1 MTEVMSGP
9 APYIYVSTRMRVRK
23 AKLIQREE
31 YLRMLNMGLPEFT
44 RQIEEM
50 EYKREIDELSASFSG
65 VDLIENAMSWNLAK
79 EYQRVIALAPGEM
92 KGFTRD
98 YLHKWDIQNILT
110 ILRGKVQGISDGK
123 IRAVLVPAGELNA
136 PALDHLLAESS
147 AERII
152 ETLPQKQL
160 AAVLSA
166 GLAEAI
172 GAHSFGSLENE
183 LYKYYYATLIKA
195 ARGGMKGGLPF
206 FKYVVFEIDIKNSI
220 NLFRIRAQGKPNAN
234 TSEIW
239 IEGGSYHTDELER
252 LCSVAN
258 LDEVIDTLKKKIKSP
273 VLIDA
278 LESVREKKPIYSI
291 EGMLIAAQL
300 NQMDN
305 VSKRNPFS
313 ISPLLVYLE
322 RKKYEVANLRAL
334 ARGKEAGL
342 APAVLEKYLV
352 M

>member
-1 MTEVMSGP
+1 MTEVMNGP

-44 RQIEEM
+44 RIIEEM
-50 EYKREIDELSASFSG
+50 EYKREIDELSTSFTG

-79 EYQRVIALAPGEM
+79 EYQRVIALAPGDM
-92 KGFTRD
+92 KGFTRN

-110 ILRGKVQGISDGK
+110 ILRGKVQDLSDGK
-123 IRAVLVPAGELNA
+123 IRAVLVPAGEFNA
-136 PALDHLLAESS
+136 TLLDRLLSETSI
-147 AERII
+147 ERIV
-152 ETLPQKQL
+152 ETVPEKQM
-160 AAVLSA
+160 AAILSA
-166 GLAEAI
+166 GLAEALET
-172 GAHSFGSLENE
+172 HSFGKLENE

-206 FKYVVFEIDIKNSI
+206 LKYVTFEIDIKNI
-220 NLFRIRAQGKPNAN
+220 TNLFRVRTQGKPD
-234 TSEIW
+234 TSTLDIW
-239 IEGGSYHTDELER
+239 MEGGSYHADELER
-252 LCSVAN
+252 LCSVVS
-258 LDEVIDTLKKKIKSP
+258 LDDVVDTLKKRIKSP
-273 VLIDA
+273 VLIEALDA
-278 LESVREKKPIYSI
+278 LREKKPIYAI

-300 NQMDN
+300 NQMDK

-342 APAVLEKYLV
+342 APEILEKYLV

>member
-1 MTEVMSGP
+1 MTEVKSGS

-23 AKLIQREE
+23 AKLIPREE

-44 RQIEEM
+44 RLIEEM

-98 YLHKWDIQNILT
+98 YLHKWDIQNILS
-110 ILRGKVQGISDGK
+110 ILRGKELGFSDGK
-123 IRAVLVPAGELNA
+123 IRAVLVPAG
-136 PALDHLLAESS
+136 ALDAPTLDRLIAESS
-147 AERII
+147 SERIVEQLPI
-152 ETLPQKQL
+152 KQMSAILSEGLSEALET
-160 AAVLSA
+160 
-166 GLAEAI
+166 
-172 GAHSFGSLENE
+172 HSFGKIENE

-206 FKYVVFEIDIKNSI
+206 LKYVMFEIDIKNITSV
-220 NLFRIRAQGKPNAN
+220 FRMRAQGGDNAAQQN
-234 TSEIW
+234 IW
-239 IEGGSYHTDELER
+239 IPGGSFKPEELER
-252 LCSVAN
+252 LSSVEST
-258 LDEVIDTLKKKIKSP
+258 DEVVDSLKKKIKVT
-273 VLIDA
+273 VLLDA
-278 LESVREKKPIYSI
+278 LESLREKKPIYSI
-291 EGMLIAAQL
+291 ESTLIATQL
-300 NQMDN
+300 NQMDK

-322 RKKYEVANLRAL
+322 RKKYEVSNLRAI

-342 APAVLEKYLV
+342 DAEILEKYLV

>member
-31 YLRMLNMGLPEFT
+31 YLRMLNMSLPEFI
-44 RQIEEM
+44 RFIEEM
-50 EYKREIDELSASFSG
+50 EYKCEIDELSASFSG
-65 VDLIENAMSWNLAK
+65 VDLVENAISWNLAK
-79 EYQRVIALAPGEM
+79 EYQRVITLSPGEM
-92 KGFTRD
+92 KGFVRD

-110 ILRGKVQGISDGK
+110 ILRGKILDLSDGK
-123 IRAVLVPAGELNA
+123 IRAVLVPAGELDA
-136 PALDHLLAESS
+136 AILDRLLAETSV
-147 AERII
+147 ERIVEALPEKQMTTI
-152 ETLPQKQL
+152 LSTRLSEALET
-160 AAVLSA
+160 
-166 GLAEAI
+166 
-172 GAHSFGSLENE
+172 HSFREIENE
-183 LYKYYYATLIKA
+183 LYKYYFATLIKA

-206 FKYVVFEIDIKNSI
+206 LKYVMFEIDIENI
-220 NLFRIRAQGKPNAN
+220 TNLFRILAQGKPNVS

-239 IEGGSYHTDELER
+239 IEGGSYRIDELER
-252 LCSVAN
+252 LCSVED
-258 LDEVIDTLKKKIKSP
+258 LDEVVDALKKRIKSS
-273 VLIDA
+273 VFIEA
-278 LESVREKKPIYSI
+278 LESLRGKKPVYTI
-291 EGMLIAAQL
+291 EGMLIAAKL

-305 VSKRNPFS
+305 TSKRNPFS

-342 APAVLEKYLV
+342 APEVLEKYLV

>member
-23 AKLIQREE
+23 AKLIPREE

-44 RQIEEM
+44 RLIEEM

-98 YLHKWDIQNILT
+98 YLHTWDIQNILT
-110 ILRGKVQGISDGK
+110 ILRGKVQSLSDGK
-123 IRAVLVPAGELNA
+123 ILAVLVPSG
-136 PALDHLLAESS
+136 ALDAATLDRLLTETSV
-147 AERII
+147 ERIV
-152 ETLPQKQL
+152 ETLPEKQM
-160 AAVLSA
+160 AAILSA
-166 GLAEAI
+166 GLSDALET
-172 GAHSFGSLENE
+172 HSFGKLENE

-206 FKYVVFEIDIKNSI
+206 LKYVMFEIDIKNI
-220 NLFRIRAQGKPNAN
+220 TNLFRIRAQGKPDVSTAD
-234 TSEIW
+234 IW
-239 IEGGSYHTDELER
+239 IEGGSYHADELER
-252 LCSVAN
+252 LCSVES
-258 LDEVIDTLKKKIKSP
+258 LDEVVDTLKKKVKSP
-273 VLIDA
+273 VLIEA
-278 LESVREKKPIYSI
+278 LESLREKKPIYAI

-342 APAVLEKYLV
+342 APEVLEKYLV